1 MDKGDVLLILQC
13 DSGHINGDLIAC
25 AKYRLEDIIREESI
39 KIHQLQHSDMPRS
52 TGLEEQVLKPTGNPK
67 GRFHVLFTVY
77 LPRKHGGSK
86 SSFVSFLGGDWK
98 FTHIDDFFP
107 EHPFSPVS
115 FASGEQQ
122 MTLSQLFHKIYIE
135 RYSYNDTP
143 GARAKAQQHHQRMQ
157 TGHKLYVHIQQA
169 VEKAGH
175 LPTGIT
181 SKRMKELNETLLGL
195 LRKKVNFGEC

>member
-1 MDKGDVLLILQC
+1 MDKGDVLFILQC

-25 AKYRLEDIIREESI
+25 AKYHLEDIIHEESI
-39 KIHQLQHSDMPRS
+39 KICQLQHPDMPRS
-52 TGLEEQVLKPTGNPK
+52 TGLEEKVLKATENPK
-67 GRFHVLFTVY
+67 GRFHILFTVY

-86 SSFVSFLGGDWK
+86 SFVSFLGGDWK

-115 FASGEQQ
+115 FACGEQQ

-135 RYSYNDTP
+135 QCYCDDTP
-143 GARAKAQQHHQRMQ
+143 GARAKAQQHQQRMQ

-195 LRKKVNFGEC
+195 LQKKVNLGEC

>member
-25 AKYRLEDIIREESI
+25 AKYRLEDIIHEESI
-39 KIHQLQHSDMPRS
+39 KIRQLQHPDTPRS
-52 TGLEEQVLKPTGNPK
+52 TGLEEPTGRPN
-67 GRFHVLFTVY
+67 GRFHVLFAVY
-77 LPRKHGGSK
+77 LPRKHGSSK
-86 SSFVSFLGGDWK
+86 SSFVSFMGGDWK

-107 EHPFSPVS
+107 EHSFSPVS
-115 FASGEQQ
+115 FACGEQQ

-135 RYSYNDTP
+135 QCS
-143 GARAKAQQHHQRMQ
+143 
-157 TGHKLYVHIQQA
+157 GHKLYVHIQQA

-181 SKRMKELNETLLGL
+181 SKRMKKLNETLLRL
-195 LRKKVNFGEC
+195 LRKQPRTEDIKEKQTEKLGE